1 MNTNNSVQ
9 NVGFFTLDE
18 EQGRYLKINGRGE
31 YFRYTDMKG
40 GWTMKET
47 KTYLK
52 DQKKEPI
59 FDKILEYKTYWIQH
73 IDKIKKRQ
81 ALQTIK
87 NYKPRRLRN
96 RRRFLKRR
104 LKD

>member
-52 DQKKEPI
+52 D
-59 FDKILEYKTYWIQH
+59 
-73 IDKIKKRQ
+73 
-81 ALQTIK
+81 
-87 NYKPRRLRN
+87 
-96 RRRFLKRR
+96 
-104 LKD
+104 